1 MNESR
6 FRGILTGVIACA
18 ALIGTSAQAATS
30 LSVVNAA
37 QIGGSA
43 FGMRVTFDGTTGNA
57 LVQDNSPVG
66 ELAYYATWSMR
77 NLNMTMVANDTHQV
91 LRGLSNTPVA
101 NTPAFRVQVKRSVG
115 GTDFILFVWAR
126 IDGGA
131 FTAPI
136 QTFVNNQNRL
146 TVEWHRATGVG
157 TNDGS
162 IKLFKGTTMI
172 GQVTGVDNDEVAIDA
187 AQMGAFGGVDVGT
200 GGTQDFDEFV
210 STRAAQF

>member
-6 FRGILTGVIACA
+6 FRGILAGVVACA
-18 ALIGTSAQAATS
+18 ALISVPANAATT

-43 FGMRVTFDGTTGNA
+43 FGMRVNFASGTENA
-57 LVQDNSPVG
+57 FVQDNTPSA
-66 ELAYYATWSMR
+66 ELNYYATWSMR

-91 LRGLSNTPVA
+91 LRGLSTTPA
-101 NTPAFRVQVKRSVG
+101 PNTPAFRVQVKRSAG

-126 IDGGA
+126 LDSGA

-146 TVEWHRATGVG
+146 TVEWHRSTGVD

-162 IKLFKGTTMI
+162 IKLFKGTSMI
-172 GQVTGVDNDEVAIDA
+172 GQVTGLDNDTMSIETL
-187 AQMGAFGGVDVGT
+187 QMGAFGGVDVAT

>member
-6 FRGILTGVIACA
+6 FRGILAGVVACA
-18 ALIGTSAQAATS
+18 ALISVPANAATT

-43 FGMRVTFDGTTGNA
+43 FGMRVTFGAGTQNA
-57 LVQDNSPVG
+57 FVQSNEAAC
-66 ELAYYATWSMR
+66 ELNYYATWSMR

-91 LRGLSNTPVA
+91 LRGLSNTPA
-101 NTPAFRVQVKRSVG
+101 PNTPAFRVQVKRSAG

-126 IDGGA
+126 LDSGA

-146 TVEWHRATGVG
+146 TIEWHRSTGVD

-162 IKLFKGTTMI
+162 IKLFKGTTAI
-172 GQVTGVDNDEVAIDA
+172 GTVSGIDNDQVCIDT
-187 AQMGAFGGVDVGT
+187 AQMGAFGGVDVAT
-200 GGTQDFDEFV
+200 TGTQDFDEFV